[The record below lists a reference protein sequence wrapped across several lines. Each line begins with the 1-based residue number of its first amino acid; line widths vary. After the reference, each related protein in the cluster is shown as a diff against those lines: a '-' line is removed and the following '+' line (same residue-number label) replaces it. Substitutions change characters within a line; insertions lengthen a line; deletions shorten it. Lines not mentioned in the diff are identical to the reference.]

1 MNEKM
6 QIRIIE
12 LIDDGATIESSL
24 DLKELI
30 NSSEEAKKFY
40 ESMLM
45 SESALQ
51 SFFGGE
57 KARELTNKIDA
68 CLDEQFNP
76 TSNVSSTN
84 FKPILGFAIAA
95 SLAAITFTFFNSP
108 SQISESMEIPYLE
121 QQIVDDEEAEQIFIS
136 GEEMINGLWGPSSEL
151 AREIGRDRYE
161 IMYAVYEANKDNF
174 IDNDINQPKQDETFF
189 VDLSLV
195 ENLDKSFV
203 IDEVKR
209 HIFCSC

>member
-24 DLKELI
+24 DLKDLI

-68 CLDEQFNP
+68 YLDEQFNP

-84 FKPILGFAIAA
+84 FKPC
-95 SLAAITFTFFNSP
+95 
-108 SQISESMEIPYLE
+108 
-121 QQIVDDEEAEQIFIS
+121 
-136 GEEMINGLWGPSSEL
+136 
-151 AREIGRDRYE
+151 
-161 IMYAVYEANKDNF
+161 
-174 IDNDINQPKQDETFF
+174 PKVATT
-189 VDLSLV
+189 
-195 ENLDKSFV
+195 
-203 IDEVKR
+203 
-209 HIFCSC
+209 